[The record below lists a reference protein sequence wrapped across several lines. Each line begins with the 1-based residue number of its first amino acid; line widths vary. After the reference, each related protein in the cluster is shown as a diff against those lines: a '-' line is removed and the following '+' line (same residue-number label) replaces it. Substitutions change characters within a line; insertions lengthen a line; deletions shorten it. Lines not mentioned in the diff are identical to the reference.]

1 MSLLIK
7 QIYEIKWYTNNTL
20 ESIYPNMGQD
30 IVVGIVFG
38 LVVVTIVSE
47 TIAEKF
53 PTKKF
58 SKWWRD
64 NVVSKDQGK
73 GDTGC

>member
-1 MSLLIK
+1 
-7 QIYEIKWYTNNTL
+7 
-20 ESIYPNMGQD
+20 MGQD

-73 GDTGC
+73 GETGC

>member
-1 MSLLIK
+1 
-7 QIYEIKWYTNNTL
+7 
-20 ESIYPNMGQD
+20 MGQD

-58 SKWWRD
+58 SKWWRE
-64 NVVSKDQGK
+64 NVVSEQQGNQDQG
-73 GDTGC
+73 C